1 MLIVML
7 VFGQMLRSSAFL
19 LFAASCMALC
29 QSSSQPSLFE
39 SHNPRDF
46 FDAAAPVYNIEDPTL
61 KPWHLKASYEIYGP
75 DSKPQAQGTYE
86 HWWASP
92 KVYRNTWRRP
102 GATHTDWH
110 TADDKHAYRGEG
122 VLDYFEYAL
131 QSSLLSPLP
140 DQSELDPTKI
150 RLERENI
157 TLGGV
162 KLPCIKVIP
171 HMPQHGR
178 IQEVPLGLFPTY
190 CFDSKVPAVRFEFSW
205 GSLAVEFN
213 KIVKMQGHYLPRE
226 IAIFEG
232 KRKIL
237 TAVVDIIDGISP
249 SDPVLIPPAD
259 LTTSST
265 DKVLLAAGVT
275 TGMLAKKQAPVYPQD
290 AKEARVSGKVVL
302 KALIGRDGAVHDL
315 RIVETPWPSLAAS
328 ALWAVSQWQYKPYLF
343 NGEPVE
349 VETTINVIFTLG

>member
-1 MLIVML
+1 
-7 VFGQMLRSSAFL
+7 MLRSSAFL
-19 LFAASCMALC
+19 LLAAFWAALS
-29 QSSSQPSLFE
+29 QSPNPSSPIE

-46 FDAAAPVYNIEDPTL
+46 FDAAAPLYNIDDPTL
-61 KPWHLKASYEIYGP
+61 KPWHLKATYEIF
-75 DSKPQAQGTYE
+75 DSDSQPKVQGTYE

-92 KVYRNTWRRP
+92 KVYRNTWSRS
-102 GATHTDWH
+102 GASHTDWH
-110 TADDKHAYRGEG
+110 TADGKHAYRGEG

-140 DQSELDPTKI
+140 DQAELDPSKT

-178 IQEVPLGLFPTY
+178 TQEVPLGLFPTY
-190 CFDSKVPAVRFEFSW
+190 CFDSKVPALRFEFSW

-213 KIVKMQGHYLPRE
+213 KIVKMQGRYLPRE
-226 IAIFEG
+226 IAIYEG

-237 TAVVDIIDGISP
+237 TAVVDLIDGISP
-249 SDPVLIPPAD
+249 SDPSLVPPPDTPAVSAD
-259 LTTSST
+259 R
-265 DKVLLAAGVT
+265 VQLAAGTT
-275 TGMLAKKQAPVYPQD
+275 TGMLTKKETPVYPQD
-290 AKEARVSGKVVL
+290 AKDARVSGKVVL
-302 KALIGRDGAVHDL
+302 HALIGRDGAVHDL

-328 ALWAVSQWQYKPYLF
+328 SLWAVSHWRYKPYLF